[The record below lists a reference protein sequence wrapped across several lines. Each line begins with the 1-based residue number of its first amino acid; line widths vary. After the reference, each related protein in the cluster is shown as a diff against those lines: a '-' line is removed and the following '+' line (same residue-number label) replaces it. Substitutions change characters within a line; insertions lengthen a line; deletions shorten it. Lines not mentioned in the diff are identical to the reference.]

1 MPNLSHPG
9 DDVLSALVSGQLT
22 GEAAAAFAEHI
33 EGCERCTERTAH
45 LAAVSAQV
53 RRGGQERHLVP
64 ESAKGSGNLFWPER
78 ATKRP
83 KGAKGRGGPMRPYVV
98 ASVAA
103 GVLVGALVTTR
114 LAREPLILD
123 LTTRATNRAVR
134 TPSLRVFAGT
144 AQGPVEIEDSLVIE
158 GGTRLAPK
166 GARGQLRFFAEI
178 PESLVLTLLTVDD
191 QGRVGEVP
199 STLDRQGAQAE
210 GARRGF
216 LSARMLPTRDTR
228 IFALFTATAPE
239 PAALRSAAQRAFDE
253 AGRTLSAM
261 KGLAIDAAHVV
272 TRLVVFRSAK

>member
-1 MPNLSHPG
+1 
-9 DDVLSALVSGQLT
+9 
-22 GEAAAAFAEHI
+22 
-33 EGCERCTERTAH
+33 
-45 LAAVSAQV
+45 
-53 RRGGQERHLVP
+53 
-64 ESAKGSGNLFWPER
+64 
-78 ATKRP
+78 
-83 KGAKGRGGPMRPYVV
+83 MRPYVV

-123 LTTRATNRAVR
+123 LTARATNRAVR

-158 GGTRLAPK
+158 GGTQLAPQ
-166 GARGQLRFFAEI
+166 GARANQLRFFAEI

-239 PAALRSAAQRAFDE
+239 PAALRSAARRAFDE